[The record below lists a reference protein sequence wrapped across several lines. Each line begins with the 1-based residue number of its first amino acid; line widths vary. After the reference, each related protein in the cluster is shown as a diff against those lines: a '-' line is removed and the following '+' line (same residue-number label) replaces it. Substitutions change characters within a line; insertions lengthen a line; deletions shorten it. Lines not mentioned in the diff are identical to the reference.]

1 MCNAKQVIV
10 HSKHCP
16 SSFNYNQNYEHMMT
30 VITGGR
36 AGRFTEGQMHSKINS
51 PTVWWFL

>member
-10 HSKHCP
+10 HGHSKHCP
-16 SSFNYNQNYEHMMT
+16 SSFNYNQNCEHMMT

-36 AGRFTEGQMHSKINS
+36 AGWKVH
-51 PTVWWFL
+51 